1 MDDVDLSASFSKE
14 APEGVGK
21 LHLDGLSNGQVRFC
35 RCRFP
40 LPAIQ
45 GKDTG
50 RRGAVGL

>member
-40 LPAIQ
+40 RRYRVRIQ
-45 GKDTG
+45 GE
-50 RRGAVGL
+50 GAR